1 MKRPPGGISSP
12 RIALPA
18 LLLALLLL
26 SVALAEQPV
35 RPETGSFIR
44 DSERNGHGLLI
55 IHNNWRMDT
64 VAVLADSGL
73 TPLCAVY
80 IRSRDSFNLTGVQ
93 DGAYG
98 LYFTVGTLWNARE
111 GKFDGLLGYYRYNSP
126 LVFETTETDQEIEY
140 SVFEL
145 DLYEARASNFLPDY
159 FQFPDL
165 SA

>member
-1 MKRPPGGISSP
+1 MKRPSG
-12 RIALPA
+12 RICSLKMALPP
-18 LLLALLLL
+18 LLALLLL
-26 SVALAEQPV
+26 SSALAEQAV

-80 IRSRDSFNLTGVQ
+80 IRSRDSFNLTAIQ

-98 LYFTVGTLWNARE
+98 LYFTVGNLWNARE
-111 GKFDGLLGYYRYNSP
+111 GKFDSLLGYYRYNSP

-165 SA
+165 RA

>member
-1 MKRPPGGISSP
+1 M
-12 RIALPA
+12 ALPA
-18 LLLALLLL
+18 LLALLLL
-26 SVALAEQPV
+26 SSALAEQPV

-64 VAVLADSGL
+64 VAVLADSEL

-80 IRSRDSFNLTGVQ
+80 IRSRDSFNLTTIR

-98 LYFTVGTLWNARE
+98 LYFTVGTLWNSRE
-111 GKFDGLLGYYRYNSP
+111 GKFDNLLGYYRYNSP

-165 SA
+165 RA